1 MSQHGTRDPAARA
14 DASRLFVEMR
24 ALPEGSER
32 HRRVRDQ
39 LAEMHLPLV
48 EYLARRF
55 TGRNEP
61 FPDLVQVGAIGL
73 LKSID
78 RFEPERGLEFST
90 YATPTILGE
99 IKRHFRDRAWAVHV
113 PRRLKELNQML
124 SSLIQDLSAQ
134 LERSPTIA
142 ELAEAAGVE
151 EEEVVEA
158 LESSRAYTAESL
170 MAPAEEGSDLDRLQT
185 LGVVEEAF
193 ERTED
198 RQLLATGLQALEPRE
213 RRIIQLR
220 FQDGLTQTQIANELG
235 ISQMHVSRL
244 IRRALETM
252 REELE
257 RGGVDAEER

>member
-1 MSQHGTRDPAARA
+1 VTETDRRALLRAYREKGDVAARDRLIESFIPVVRSIA
-14 DASRLFVEMR
+14 YRYAGRGEQLDDLEQVASVGLIKAIERFDLDRDVELMTY
-24 ALPEGSER
+24 
-32 HRRVRDQ
+32 V
-39 LAEMHLPLV
+39 
-48 EYLARRF
+48 
-55 TGRNEP
+55 
-61 FPDLVQVGAIGL
+61 FPTVVGEL
-73 LKSID
+73 
-78 RFEPERGLEFST
+78 
-90 YATPTILGE
+90 
-99 IKRHFRDRAWAVHV
+99 KRHFRDRGWSVTV
-113 PRRLKELNQML
+113 PRRLKELHYRL
-124 SSLIQDLSAQ
+124 SRLIEELTAT
-134 LERSPTIA
+134 LGRSPTIA
-142 ELAEAAGVE
+142 ELAEEAGVD

-185 LGVVEEAF
+185 LGVVEEQF

-198 RQLLATGLQALEPRE
+198 RHLLATGLEALEPRE

>member
-1 MSQHGTRDPAARA
+1 
-14 DASRLFVEMR
+14 
-24 ALPEGSER
+24 
-32 HRRVRDQ
+32 
-39 LAEMHLPLV
+39 
-48 EYLARRF
+48 
-55 TGRNEP
+55 
-61 FPDLVQVGAIGL
+61 
-73 LKSID
+73 
-78 RFEPERGLEFST
+78 
-90 YATPTILGE
+90 
-99 IKRHFRDRAWAVHV
+99 
-113 PRRLKELNQML
+113 
-124 SSLIQDLSAQ
+124 
-134 LERSPTIA
+134 
-142 ELAEAAGVE
+142 
-151 EEEVVEA
+151 
-158 LESSRAYTAESL
+158 

-198 RQLLATGLQALEPRE
+198 RHLLATGLEALEPRE

>member
-1 MSQHGTRDPAARA
+1 MSLGPNQVEENDLLRAYHERGDLSARDKLVEANLPLARA
-14 DASRLFVEMR
+14 I
-24 ALPEGSER
+24 
-32 HRRVRDQ
+32 
-39 LAEMHLPLV
+39 
-48 EYLARRF
+48 ARRYS
-55 TGRNEP
+55 GRGEQLD
-61 FPDLVQVGAIGL
+61 DLVQVASIGL
-73 LKSID
+73 IKAID
-78 RFEPERGLEFST
+78 RFDLGRGVFFRT
-90 YATPTILGE
+90 YAVPTIVGE

-124 SSLIQDLSAQ
+124 SRLIEDMTAT

-170 MAPAEEGSDLDRLQT
+170 TAPSEEGSELDRMQT

-198 RQLLATGLQALEPRE
+198 KHLLASGLRALGPRE
-213 RRIIQLR
+213 RRIIRLR
-220 FQDGLTQTQIANELG
+220 FYDGLTQTQIANQLG

-244 IRRALETM
+244 IRRALETI

-257 RGGVDAEER
+257 RGGVAGEER

>member
-1 MSQHGTRDPAARA
+1 
-14 DASRLFVEMR
+14 
-24 ALPEGSER
+24 
-32 HRRVRDQ
+32 
-39 LAEMHLPLV
+39 
-48 EYLARRF
+48 
-55 TGRNEP
+55 
-61 FPDLVQVGAIGL
+61 
-73 LKSID
+73 
-78 RFEPERGLEFST
+78 
-90 YATPTILGE
+90 
-99 IKRHFRDRAWAVHV
+99 
-113 PRRLKELNQML
+113 ML

-142 ELAEAAGVE
+142 ELAEAAGVD

-198 RQLLATGLQALEPRE
+198 RELLATGLQALEPRE

-220 FQDGLTQTQIANELG
+220 FYEGLTQTQIANELG

-252 REELE
+252 GDALARG
-257 RGGVDAEER
+257 GGVDADER

>member
-1 MSQHGTRDPAARA
+1 
-14 DASRLFVEMR
+14 
-24 ALPEGSER
+24 
-32 HRRVRDQ
+32 
-39 LAEMHLPLV
+39 
-48 EYLARRF
+48 
-55 TGRNEP
+55 
-61 FPDLVQVGAIGL
+61 
-73 LKSID
+73 
-78 RFEPERGLEFST
+78 
-90 YATPTILGE
+90 
-99 IKRHFRDRAWAVHV
+99 
-113 PRRLKELNQML
+113 ML
-124 SSLIQDLSAQ
+124 SSLIQDMSAQ
-134 LERSPTIA
+134 LERSPTIP

-170 MAPAEEGSDLDRLQT
+170 TAPAEEGSELDRMQM

-198 RQLLATGLQALEPRE
+198 QQLLAAGIQALGPRE
-213 RRIIQLR
+213 RKIIQLR
-220 FQDGLTQTQIANELG
+220 FYEGLTQTQIANQLG

>member
-1 MSQHGTRDPAARA
+1 MHRPIGA
-14 DASRLFVEMR
+14 EE
-24 ALPEGSER
+24 ALTPLRPPEC
-32 HRRVRDQ
+32 
-39 LAEMHLPLV
+39 L
-48 EYLARRF
+48 Y
-55 TGRNEP
+55 
-61 FPDLVQVGAIGL
+61 
-73 LKSID
+73 D
-78 RFEPERGLEFST
+78 RFRG
-90 YATPTILGE
+90 
-99 IKRHFRDRAWAVHV
+99 
-113 PRRLKELNQML
+113 
-124 SSLIQDLSAQ
+124 
-134 LERSPTIA
+134 
-142 ELAEAAGVE
+142 
-151 EEEVVEA
+151 
-158 LESSRAYTAESL
+158 ESL

-198 RQLLATGLQALEPRE
+198 RHLLATGLEALEPRE